1 MRALFVV
8 ILCCLNF
15 FPAFGAFAGEVKRG
29 HSGSITKADM
39 LAIFEKE
46 GTVDGQVING
56 DDLIDIIRETDFPIK
71 IENSI
76 IEKGLDFEKGGA
88 NSQGLPL
95 KPVTEDILPKKWS
108 EEQREKFLQ
117 THPKI
122 RLVENKIE
130 IRNSEIQSYSREKD
144 WGQFQVS
151 IFAENAFFYKDISFY
166 SATFSGKADFDS
178 ATFSGD
184 ADFYSAT
191 FSGDADFYSAT
202 FNGKAS
208 FNLATFSDYAYFR
221 SATFSYAYF
230 DSATFSGGADFSSA
244 TFNDKV
250 SFSSA
255 TFNGKASFSSFFFL
269 TTFNG
274 KADFSSATFN
284 SKVSFSSFFSS
295 AIFSGDADFNSA
307 TFSGKAPFNSATFS
321 GKADFN
327 SATFS
332 DEADFSS
339 ATFSGKADFNSATF
353 SGKADFNSATFS
365 GKADFNSATFSD
377 EADFSSATF
386 SGKADFNSAT
396 FTKSALFKNSVFTAS
411 LNISSSKF
419 QEYADFR
426 ETYIRMLNFKPESP
440 KIVKSV
446 TDFRGAKI
454 SEAHFQN
461 IIFENDVDFSD
472 VEFGANYET
481 FRNFI
486 GPPRS
491 EELFRRDKN
500 FTTVFRSLTFKSNAD
515 FIRTKFSCDTAFEMV
530 KFREEANFKHARF
543 KEKGKDN
550 NPKFWFS
557 YIDFKYFLIK
567 WNQLPDV
574 ENIVKTSE
582 DKIKSFLDIEEE
594 ERKKRDQ
601 PKEEGKKKKQAQS
614 KAEEKA
620 KPKPDQL
627 ENLSEFFQ
635 DLEANFRSKNQLKDA
650 NEALFQT
657 KIFDLKA
664 ARNKADIRERIT
676 KELEWIFWGI
686 PCGYAT
692 KIWRAV
698 LAFVIIHLLFTLIY
712 YVKGDLFHITGEDGT
727 DLKEKSIFEFPSH
740 YVLKEPPSETPYEKW
755 KKVEMAHRFSMAFLF
770 KFVKGIGIVK
780 ITSPCKYFV
789 WAEWIIGFYL
799 WFCFIITSSNTFPMI
814 NRLIEGAF

>member
-15 FPAFGAFAGEVKRG
+15 FPAFGAFAGEVK
-29 HSGSITKADM
+29 SGSITKADM

-46 GTVDGQVING
+46 GTVDGRVING
-56 DDLIDIIRETDFPIK
+56 DDLIDIIRETDFPISIK
-71 IENSI
+71 NSI
-76 IEKGLDFEKGGA
+76 VEKGLDFEKGGRD
-88 NSQGLPL
+88 SQGLPL
-95 KPVTEDILPKKWS
+95 KAVTEDILPKEWR
-108 EEQREKFLQ
+108 EEQGNKFLK
-117 THPKI
+117 THQEIHLIK
-122 RLVENKIE
+122 NKIE
-130 IRNSEIQSYSREKD
+130 IKDSEIQSHSREVEGK
-144 WGQFQVS
+144 QFQVS
-151 IFAENAFFYKDISFY
+151 IFAKKAFFYKDISFDSATHTGDVFFY
-166 SATFSGKADFDS
+166 SATFSGSFDSAIFIGDASFDSATSDYASFDS
-178 ATFSGD
+178 ATFSGHTY
-184 ADFYSAT
+184 FCSAT
-191 FSGDADFYSAT
+191 FSD
-202 FNGKAS
+202 
-208 FNLATFSDYAYFR
+208 
-221 SATFSYAYF
+221 YAYF
-230 DSATFSGGADFSSA
+230 DSATFSGDASFDSA
-244 TFNDKV
+244 TF
-250 SFSSA
+250 SA
-255 TFNGKASFSSFFFL
+255 NASFY
-269 TTFNG
+269 
-274 KADFSSATFN
+274 
-284 SKVSFSSFFSS
+284 
-295 AIFSGDADFNSA
+295 SA
-307 TFSGKAPFNSATFS
+307 TFSGHTSFKSATFS
-321 GKADFN
+321 GH
-327 SATFS
+327 TF
-332 DEADFSS
+332 FYS
-339 ATFSGKADFNSATF
+339 ATFSGHTSFDSATF
-353 SGKADFNSATFS
+353 SEDASFG
-365 GKADFNSATFSD
+365 
-377 EADFSSATF
+377 
-386 SGKADFNSAT
+386 SAT
-396 FTKSALFKNSVFTAS
+396 FTKSALFKNSVFTARLS
-411 LNISSSKF
+411 IGSSKF
-419 QEYADFR
+419 QKYADFR

-530 KFREEANFKHARF
+530 KFRKEANFKHARF

-550 NPKFWFS
+550 NPRFWFS

-594 ERKKRDQ
+594 ERKKRAQ

-627 ENLSEFFQ
+627 ENLSEFLQ

-698 LAFVIIHLLFTLIY
+698 LAFVIVHLLFTIIY
-712 YVKGDLFHITGEDGT
+712 YVKGDLFHVTGEDGT